1 MISYRKFNLIRETF
15 EEYFKTTDMLIDV
28 NSVSTRSKNKLSRYI
43 YKALKKKL
51 KEIDREDKYYQKR
64 LKKQFKLFKPTVFDN
79 EVTEKIKDLL
89 LEAGLL
95 QLPKEEVKEDVKEVE
110 TKTTTPDNVEKP
122 AKEEGPAE
130 ESENPEEPAQEEAE
144 NVEKPTEETTEEK
157 SENPEQTSK
166 PETPEECPKDT
177 ETEEIDVENDV
188 SE

>member
-64 LKKQFKLFKPTVFDN
+64 LKKQFKLFKRTVFDN

-89 LEAGLL
+89 IEAGLL
-95 QLPKEEVKEDVKEVE
+95 QLPKEEVKEDVKDVDA
-110 TKTTTPDNVEKP
+110 KTTTPENEEESTEEVSEEP
-122 AKEEGPAE
+122 AEEGPADKL
-130 ESENPEEPAQEEAE
+130 ENQEEPAE
-144 NVEKPTEETTEEK
+144 
-157 SENPEQTSK
+157 
-166 PETPEECPKDT
+166 PETPEEGPKET

>member
-64 LKKQFKLFKPTVFDN
+64 LKKQFKLFKRTVFDN

-89 LEAGLL
+89 IEAGLL
-95 QLPKEEVKEDVKEVE
+95 QLPKEEVKEDVKVVDA
-110 TKTTTPDNVEKP
+110 KTTTPENEEESTEEVSEEP
-122 AKEEGPAE
+122 AEEGPADKL
-130 ESENPEEPAQEEAE
+130 ENQEEPAE
-144 NVEKPTEETTEEK
+144 
-157 SENPEQTSK
+157 
-166 PETPEECPKDT
+166 PETPEEGPKET